1 MAQRQY
7 LEDPVQQ
14 VIQSTSVFSGDRK
27 HFADSETMKLIRETL
42 LLFFIDF
49 VNGEEERLAGAN
61 QLARQFD
68 IRRGHFRAAV
78 DHHDD
83 GVSFLKSDFR
93 LAENFGGNEVF
104 IFGEDAARIHDAKM
118 ASAPF
123 GLTV

>member
-14 VIQSTSVFSGDRK
+14 VIQSTSVFSGDRE
-27 HFADSETMKLIRETL
+27 HLTDSETMKLVRETL
-42 LLFFIDF
+42 LLFCINF
-49 VNGEEERLAGAN
+49 VDGEEERLAGAN
-61 QLARQFD
+61 QLAGQFD
-68 IRRGHFRAAV
+68 IRRRHFRAAV

-83 GVSFLKSDFR
+83 GVSFLESNFR

-104 IFGEDAARIHDAKM
+104 IFGEDAARIHDAKV

-123 GLTV
+123 GLTI